1 MLVCTALLPFLLIR
15 MRSHQDLGG
24 RAARS
29 RVAIPP
35 GCAGHKCAPYLSQPR
50 AAGQADAADPEHDEG
65 GEPPRRDDQSRLGT
79 ASTTGARASTPAE
92 AREAVVSGPGR
103 APVRRPAS
111 PSAPSSSASPAPC
124 TGPPAANTKRCR
136 DLARRSSRPG
146 RPVSA
151 AAAVAEAARERLASA
166 PNDRHGLQRPGFPT
180 GAAGETGHRGREY
193 RQGGGRQELAAHI
206 DALGPGVALEE
217 PLDVLDVG
225 AGPGEGGVAQAQ
237 AGGQAPDEA
246 NPGQH
251 PAEGAWVVQP
261 CCAGH
266 GDALLF
272 GRCCP
277 YLLRGSRR
285 SYPAG
290 PARNQ
295 SSITRGQLRAVPKH
309 RSTAANNRQ
318 PWSLPMAAELQ
329 DQTVQQRLE
338 GASQARGEGKS
349 EAAW

>member
-124 TGPPAANTKRCR
+124 TGPPRVNTRRCR
-136 DLARRSSRPG
+136 DLARSWSRPG
-146 RPVSA
+146 PAVRA
-151 AAAVAEAARERLASA
+151 AAAVAEAARERLARAPPVMAMAWRVLDPRPAWPASRATDAENTAREASERSWPPTLIRSGPASPWKNRWTSVMSA
-166 PNDRHGLQRPGFPT
+166 PGRGKGASARLRPVARPPMKLTPVSTPPRAPGLSNLAVFATPT
-180 GAAGETGHRGREY
+180 LRSCALAVAVVVVLVPPT
-193 RQGGGRQELAAHI
+193 RQG
-206 DALGPGVALEE
+206 
-217 PLDVLDVG
+217 
-225 AGPGEGGVAQAQ
+225 
-237 AGGQAPDEA
+237 
-246 NPGQH
+246 
-251 PAEGAWVVQP
+251 PAENPAKGTAR
-261 CCAGH
+261 AGW
-266 GDALLF
+266 A
-272 GRCCP
+272 R
-277 YLLRGSRR
+277 RGTL
-285 SYPAG
+285 
-290 PARNQ
+290 AR
-295 SSITRGQLRAVPKH
+295 
-309 RSTAANNRQ
+309 
-318 PWSLPMAAELQ
+318 
-329 DQTVQQRLE
+329 TV
-338 GASQARGEGKS
+338 
-349 EAAW
+349 